1 MTTTAISVTDFKAHC
16 LDVIR
21 QVENAGAAVDIVRRG
36 KIVARLVPSAVA
48 MQGTP
53 AWLRLRGRG
62 ALLATAQESALDD
75 QDFDAVREAS

>member
-21 QVENAGAAVDIVRRG
+21 QVENTGAAVDIVRHG

-62 ALLATAQESALDD
+62 ALLATAQESALND

>member
-21 QVENAGAAVDIVRRG
+21 QVENAGAAVDIVRHG

-62 ALLATAQESALDD
+62 ALLATAQESALND